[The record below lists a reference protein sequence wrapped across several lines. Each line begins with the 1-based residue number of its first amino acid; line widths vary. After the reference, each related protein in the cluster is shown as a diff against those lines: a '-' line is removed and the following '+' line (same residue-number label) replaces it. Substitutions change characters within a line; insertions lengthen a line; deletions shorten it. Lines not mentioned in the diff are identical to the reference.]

1 MSNAI
6 MTGRDRVNRALEFE
20 GPDRV
25 PRHLWRLPGTKMFRQ
40 DDIDRVLKR
49 HAEDITIL
57 DFKYAPGKKTSGT
70 RYKQGEVA
78 TDEWGCRW
86 RAAEDGVAGEV
97 KEPPLKDISD
107 VGSLVAPYE
116 ILEGGDFPKVNEMC
130 SGTDAFTLGWTTV
143 RPFERMQFLLGTE
156 KLFVSFMD
164 APRQLHLLRD
174 IVHDFYME
182 EIRRWVETDVD
193 GISFMDD
200 WGSQQSLL
208 ISPKMWREFFKPL
221 YRDYCGLIHSKGKY
235 AFMHS
240 DGYIEAIYPDL
251 IEVGVDAINSQLFCM
266 DMEALGRKYKGMI
279 TFWGEIDRQQ
289 ILPFGTREQ
298 VAEAVRRVKEALWMP
313 EGGVIAQCE
322 FGLKDP
328 VENVET
334 VFETWGSII

>member
-1 MSNAI
+1 
-6 MTGRDRVNRALEFE
+6 
-20 GPDRV
+20 
-25 PRHLWRLPGTKMFRQ
+25 MFRQ
-40 DDIDRVLKR
+40 EDLSRVLEEYP
-49 HAEDITIL
+49 EDITIP
-57 DFKYAPGKKTSGT
+57 DFNYGPGKKTMGT
-70 RYKQGEVA
+70 RYKHGEAA

-86 RAAEDGVAGEV
+86 HAAEDGVAGEV
-97 KEPPLKDISD
+97 KDPPLRDISE
-107 VGSLVAPYE
+107 VESLTAPYE
-116 ILEGGDFPKVNEMC
+116 ILEGGDFPKVNDMC
-130 SGTDAFTLGWTTV
+130 SKADAFTLGWTTV

-156 KLFVSFMD
+156 KLFVELMD
-164 APRQLHLLRD
+164 APKQLYLLRD

-208 ISPKMWREFFKPL
+208 ISPKLWREFFKPL
-221 YRDYCGLIHSKGKY
+221 YKDYCDLIHSRGKY

-240 DGYIEAIYPDL
+240 DGCIEAIYPDL

-266 DMEALGRKYKGMI
+266 DMEALGSKYKGMI

-313 EGGVIAQCE
+313 EGGTIAQCE

-328 VENVET
+328 VENIEA
-334 VFETWGSII
+334 VFETWGSIA